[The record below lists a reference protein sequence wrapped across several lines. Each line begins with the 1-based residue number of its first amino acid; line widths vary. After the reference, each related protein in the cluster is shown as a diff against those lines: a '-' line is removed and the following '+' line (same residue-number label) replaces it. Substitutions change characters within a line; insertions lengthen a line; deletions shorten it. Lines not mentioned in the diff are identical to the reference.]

1 MGMDKKLP
9 IGEKASGG
17 EKRFPGRTAKADR
30 KKRGLQRLKN
40 QLPLHFM
47 LIPGILTLIVF
58 HLVPLIGLRIA
69 FQKFVPVKGFLGD
82 QKWVGWGN
90 FRLFFSMPN
99 FVNIFRNTVVIALGK
114 IIFGMVV
121 AVVVSLLLNEI
132 RAMKFRK
139 TVQTIIYAPYFL
151 SWVVFGGILV
161 TILSPSEGIINQMI
175 RALGFEPV
183 FFLGNA
189 RVFPATL
196 IATDTWKNFGMSTIV
211 YLATL
216 TGIDP
221 GLYEAASI
229 DGANRWKQVIH
240 ISLPAMAPIIMLTGI
255 LNIGSILNAGFDQ
268 VLVLYNSQ
276 VMSTGDII
284 DTFVYRMGLKEMQYG
299 LSTAVGLF
307 KSVLST
313 ILMTT
318 AYYLSYKF
326 SDYRVW

>member
-9 IGEKASGG
+9 KGEKAFGG

-69 FQKFVPVKGFLGD
+69 FQKFVPVKGFFGD

-161 TILSPSEGIINQMI
+161 TILSPSEGIINQII

>member
-1 MGMDKKLP
+1 M
-9 IGEKASGG
+9 
-17 EKRFPGRTAKADR
+17 KRKF
-30 KKRGLQRLKN
+30 LKFRN
-40 QLPLHFM
+40 QLPLHLM
-47 LIPGILTLIVF
+47 LIPGILTLIIF
-58 HLVPLIGLRIA
+58 NLIPLIGLRIA
-69 FQKFVPVKGFLGD
+69 FQKFVPVKGFFGD
-82 QKWVGWGN
+82 QQWVGWAN
-90 FRLFFSMPN
+90 FELFFSMPN
-99 FVNIFRNTVVIALGK
+99 FSSILRNTIVIAVGK
-114 IIFGMVV
+114 IVFGMVT
-121 AVVVSLLLNEI
+121 AIVVSLLLNEV

-161 TILSPSEGIINQMI
+161 TILSPSEGIVNQAI
-175 RALGFEPV
+175 KALGFEPV

-189 RVFPATL
+189 KIFPLTL
-196 IATDTWKNFGMSTIV
+196 IVTDTWKHFGMSTIV

-221 GLYEAASI
+221 GLYEAAAI
-229 DGANRWKQVIH
+229 DGANRWKRVIH
-240 ISLPAMAPIIMLTGI
+240 ISLPAMAPIIMLTAI

>member
-1 MGMDKKLP
+1 M
-9 IGEKASGG
+9 
-17 EKRFPGRTAKADR
+17 R
-30 KKRGLQRLKN
+30 KKNADALPSQRKKSSFTKFKS
-40 QLPLHFM
+40 QLPLHIM
-47 LIPGILTLIVF
+47 LIPAVISLFIFNLIP
-58 HLVPLIGLRIA
+58 LVGLKIA
-69 FQKFVPVKGFLGD
+69 FEKFVPIKGLFGD
-82 QKWVGWGN
+82 QKWVGWKN
-90 FRLFFSMPN
+90 FELLFSMPN
-99 FVNIFRNTVVIALGK
+99 FLEIMRNTIMIAVGK
-114 IIFGMVV
+114 IIFGMFV
-121 AVVVSLLLNEI
+121 AIVVSLLLNEI
-132 RAMKFRK
+132 RAMKFKK
-139 TVQTIIYAPYFL
+139 TVQTIVYAPFFL
-151 SWVVFGGILV
+151 SWVVFGGILI
-161 TILSPSEGIINQMI
+161 TILSPGEGIVNQLI
-175 RALGFEPV
+175 TGLGLKPV
-183 FFLGNA
+183 FFLGDPK
-189 RVFPATL
+189 VFPFTL

-216 TGIDP
+216 TGVDP

-229 DGANRWKQVIH
+229 DGANRFQQVIH

-307 KSVLST
+307 KSVISCF
-313 ILMTT
+313 LMTS